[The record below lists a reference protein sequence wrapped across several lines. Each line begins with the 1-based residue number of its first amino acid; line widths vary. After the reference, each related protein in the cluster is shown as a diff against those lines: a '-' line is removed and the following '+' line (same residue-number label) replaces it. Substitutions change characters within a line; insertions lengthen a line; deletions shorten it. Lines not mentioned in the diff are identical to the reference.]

1 MNSKY
6 PVNNSASLTTEN
18 EFERIERFIA
28 AYNTIENELG
38 RILNVSQTF
47 RSSVDAYAK
56 RNPWWGD
63 AETLRVF
70 AAMRNFLVH
79 EKLSAFD
86 YPCVP
91 SEGAVREIEAIRERF
106 LRPATIGAQFTR
118 EVIVL
123 GPKDELRLA
132 LDLIAKHGI
141 SRFPI
146 YEGNRFFGLL
156 TENGIARY
164 VATSVT
170 QNQVFNP
177 DSAIESILPRE
188 TKRKNYR
195 FAGPQIAISQVAYW
209 FSQNTFLE
217 AVLISSDG
225 AESRN
230 LRGIV
235 TRGDVAGWS

>member
-1 MNSKY
+1 MNSEL
-6 PVNNSASLTTEN
+6 PVPSKLSQITDE
-18 EFERIERFIA
+18 EFSRIERFVA
-28 AYNTIENELG
+28 AYNAIDDGLSHILG
-38 RILNVSQTF
+38 VPQTF

-63 AETLRVF
+63 AESLRVF

-79 EKLSAFD
+79 EKTSAFD

-106 LRPATIGAQFTR
+106 LKPVTIGGQFTR
-118 EVIVL
+118 EVLVL
-123 GPKDELRLA
+123 GPRDELRAA
-132 LDLIAKHGI
+132 LELIAKHGI

-164 VATSVT
+164 VATTVT
-170 QNQVFNP
+170 QNRVFNP
-177 DSAIESILPRE
+177 DTVIESILPRE
-188 TKRKNYR
+188 TKRKNHR
-195 FAGPQIAISQVAYW
+195 FAGPQIPISQAAYW

-217 AVLISSDG
+217 AILISSDG

>member
-1 MNSKY
+1 MNFEYSVKQGI
-6 PVNNSASLTTEN
+6 AHITEE
-18 EFERIERFIA
+18 EFARIERFIA
-28 AYNTIENELG
+28 AYNAIENELG

-47 RSSVDAYAK
+47 RSSVDAFAK

-79 EKLSAFD
+79 EKMSAFD

-91 SEGAVREIEAIRERF
+91 SEGAVREIEAIRDRF

-123 GPKDELRLA
+123 GPRDELRSA

-156 TENGIARY
+156 TENGIARFL
-164 VATSVT
+164 ATVVT
-170 QNQVFNP
+170 QNRGFDP
-177 DSAIESILPRE
+177 DTHIEKVLPRE
-188 TKRKNYR
+188 TKRKSHR
-195 FAGPQIAISQVAYW
+195 FAGPQIPISQAAYW

-217 AVLISSDG
+217 AILISHDG
-225 AESRN
+225 SESRN